1 MAQYT
6 CLVCGYVYDPA
17 HGDPDQGIEPGTSF
31 EDLPE
36 DWECPVCGTSVMDFE
51 EIAKNSPIVEEEVV
65 VDDDEEIPAKDEE

>member
-1 MAQYT
+1 MTQYT

-17 HGDPDQGIEPGTSF
+17 HGDPDRGIEPGTSY

>member
-1 MAQYT
+1 MTQYT

-17 HGDPDQGIEPGTSF
+17 NGDPDQGIKPGTSLD
-31 EDLPE
+31 DLPE

-65 VDDDEEIPAKDEE
+65 VDDDEEIPAEDEE